1 MSGFSTNLAQKVI
14 NHFFRNVSQTA
25 TAATYLALFVADP
38 TDDNVTANEVS
49 AAWYGRQQVTSWA
62 APVGTG
68 ATTSNS
74 NQIVY
79 SAVTDAAVT
88 VTHWAIYDAATSG
101 NLLGSGA
108 LTSTKVLNVD
118 DVFVANAGELVLDFV

>member
-1 MSGFSTNLAQKVI
+1 MSGFSTHLAQKVI
-14 NHFFRNVSQTA
+14 NHFFRNSSQTA
-25 TAATYLALFVADP
+25 TAATYLALFIADP

-49 AAWYGRQQVTSWA
+49 GGWYARQQVTSWA

-74 NQIVY
+74 NEVVF
-79 SAVTDAAVT
+79 SAVTGSAVT

-108 LTSTKVLNVD
+108 LTASKVLNVD
-118 DVFVANAGELVLDFV
+118 DVFVASAASLVLDFQ